1 MRALRTV
8 ALILLGC
15 LGLVGATAAVLWSG
29 SLAGLARAEVP
40 GTDAMAPHYV
50 AGDLVVVTRVA
61 AEQLEP
67 GDVVSV
73 PAGGAGASHL
83 ERVVSIERASGGSWT
98 MTTAV
103 AADREG
109 TAHRI
114 GAEAWAPT
122 LRVPVVGTAVAI
134 ATTPGYA
141 IPIAAGVLLLL
152 AVVLVG
158 RTPAAPVTRAA

>member
-1 MRALRTV
+1 MRALRTA

-15 LGLVGATAAVLWSG
+15 LGLVGAAAAVLWSG
-29 SLAGLARAEVP
+29 SLAGLARAEVA
-40 GTDAMAPHYV
+40 GTDAMAPQYA
-50 AGDLVVVTRVA
+50 AGDLLVVTRVP
-61 AEQLEP
+61 AERLEP

-73 PAGGAGASHL
+73 PAGGTGATHL
-83 ERVVSIERASGGSWT
+83 ERIVSMERAPDGAWS

-103 AADREG
+103 SAEREG

-122 LRVPVVGTAVAI
+122 LRIPVVGTAVA
-134 ATTPGYA
+134 AAASPAYA